1 MRMTGAADRQGSSTM
16 TGMSY
21 PPTATT
27 TGGHEHEQDTYCNND
42 GGSRYSAAT
51 MPHTR
56 SGHVAELCQDRDDAR
71 RRRDGLPAVR
81 AVLQRPG
88 LADRLRRYR

>member
-1 MRMTGAADRQGSSTM
+1 MSS
-16 TGMSY
+16 

-27 TGGHEHEQDTYCNND
+27 TEGHESEREQDTCKNCD
-42 GGSRYSAAT
+42 GACRAHAAA
-51 MPHTR
+51 MPFPG

-71 RRRDGLPAVR
+71 RRRDGLHTGCS
-81 AVLQRPG
+81 VLQRPG